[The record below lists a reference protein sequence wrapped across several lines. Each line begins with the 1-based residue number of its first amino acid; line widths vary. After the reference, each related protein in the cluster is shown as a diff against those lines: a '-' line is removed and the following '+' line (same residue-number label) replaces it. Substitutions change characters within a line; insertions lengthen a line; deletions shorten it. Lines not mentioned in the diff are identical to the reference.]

1 MKNSIFGI
9 ALFVLFLTACHNSS
23 DKSNETQTRSIDTT
37 QSKTPATTQDKK
49 EAAPLQEI
57 VNSYLQIKN
66 GLVIDNGKDA
76 ASGGKAF
83 VEAIGNVDTTKFTAD
98 QNKTYT
104 DIADDAKEMAE
115 HISQNAD
122 KLEHQREHFDMLSK
136 DVYDM
141 VKTFGAGQSLYKDF
155 CPMYNNKKGAIWLSE
170 TKEIKNPYL
179 GKKMP
184 TCGSVKEELK

>member
-9 ALFVLFLTACHNSS
+9 ALFAIFLTACNNSS
-23 DKSNETQTRSIDTT
+23 DKSNETQTTSSDTT
-37 QSKTPATTQDKK
+37 QANTPTTTEDKK
-49 EAAPLQEI
+49 DAAPLKEI
-57 VNSYLQIKN
+57 VSSYLQIKN
-66 GLVIDNGKDA
+66 GLATDNGKDA

-83 VEAIGNVDTTKFTAD
+83 VDAIGKVDKTKFTAA

-115 HISQNAD
+115 HIGENAD
-122 KLEHQREHFDMLSK
+122 KLEHQREHFDMLSN